1 MVQMLSYF
9 GKILPVKLLMQ
20 GLLVSYV
27 NLQVIDVFKETSAA
41 LGRMN
46 KLYIWFLCH
55 FSDICKYLPQVI
67 VRPPCIEVL
76 HLHYK
81 KQVKGLLKYCAQ
93 WALRC
98 KKN

>member
-1 MVQMLSYF
+1 MPMVQMLSYF

-46 KLYIWFLCH
+46 KLYI
-55 FSDICKYLPQVI
+55 
-67 VRPPCIEVL
+67 
-76 HLHYK
+76 
-81 KQVKGLLKYCAQ
+81 
-93 WALRC
+93 
-98 KKN
+98 